1 VKYNIIIITNIILI
15 LAVCFVAFKQH
26 VLEKK
31 IEEAPK
37 SRNYYFATTE
47 DGRLVS
53 MVPLS
58 DPKIRSKELISW
70 VKEAVLDSFNYNSND
85 YRRKLNEVSRNYTKR
100 GWESLT
106 TRLKDF
112 GIIDGFEKIDGIA
125 SEVNSQTLSEPIVV
139 DEKEKNGRYE
149 WVVQIPIEIV
159 AANKKMKI
167 DVQVIVVRSPR
178 LESASGVGIEEVLF
192 NNVRME

>member
-1 VKYNIIIITNIILI
+1 MKYNIIIITNIILI